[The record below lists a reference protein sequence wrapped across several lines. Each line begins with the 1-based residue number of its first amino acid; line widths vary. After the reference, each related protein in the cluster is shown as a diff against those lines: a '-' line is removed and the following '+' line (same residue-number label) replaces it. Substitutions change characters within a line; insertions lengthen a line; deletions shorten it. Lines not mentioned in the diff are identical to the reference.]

1 MIVIITQMIVKN
13 KKRNKQIHQRIVKI
27 FLCKMNKKR
36 DHQVLQRIV
45 KIFLCKI
52 VIIIGNKIVK
62 TKNILI

>member
-36 DHQVLQRIV
+36 VLQVLQRIV
-45 KIFLCKI
+45 KIFLSKI